1 MNVFQKLGQIVKGR
15 SFRFPKITSL
25 PSLRLPSLVRLPTVG
40 FGNSKLK
47 YVVGSTVLVAGTAV
61 SVGLYFAVYDIASA
75 TYEWPRAGAVY
86 SSLDRGHTLGQPL
99 PAEEDGT
106 ESQTLLILLAAN
118 ARLSSLTLNNLD
130 VGRTSMTDPCFE
142 IDREANNS
150 SGYLHIDQF
159 TITGLSAPTMD
170 IGNSEIANLSM
181 AGSIDGYTLSP
192 TLNNA
197 IADQVILS
205 VRDTGDFIAEDA
217 VVDRVVIHTLGNATI
232 GQLIVNGFAC
242 SISAPVTNNVNTG
255 AVDFDYMKVGNFTM
269 DATSRVGDG
278 DGIDAA
284 DLVVNTTVSVRSAV
298 NNLVD
303 TPIAVR

>member
-1 MNVFQKLGQIVKGR
+1 
-15 SFRFPKITSL
+15 
-25 PSLRLPSLVRLPTVG
+25 
-40 FGNSKLK
+40 
-47 YVVGSTVLVAGTAV
+47 
-61 SVGLYFAVYDIASA
+61 
-75 TYEWPRAGAVY
+75 
-86 SSLDRGHTLGQPL
+86 QPL

-130 VGRTSMTDPCFE
+130 VGRTAMTDPCFE

-170 IGNSEIANLSM
+170 IGNSEIANLSL

-192 TLNNA
+192 TVSNS

-284 DLVVNTTVSVRSAV
+284 DLVVNTTVSARSV
-298 NNLVD
+298 TNSLQDV
-303 TPIAVR
+303 PLAVR

>member
-1 MNVFQKLGQIVKGR
+1 MNVFQKLGAILKGR

-25 PSLRLPSLVRLPTVG
+25 PGIDLPRLLRFPTVG
-40 FGNSKLK
+40 FGNSKIK
-47 YVVGSTVLVAGTAV
+47 YVVGSTGLVAGTAV

-75 TYEWPRAGAVY
+75 VYEWPRAGAVY
-86 SSLDRGHTLGQPL
+86 SELDEGHTLGQPL

-130 VGRTSMTDPCFE
+130 VGRTAMTDPCFE

-170 IGNSEIANLSM
+170 IGNSEIANLSL

-192 TLNNA
+192 TVSNA

-284 DLVVNTTVSVRSAV
+284 DLVVNTTVSARSIV

-303 TPIAVR
+303 TPLAVR

>member
-1 MNVFQKLGQIVKGR
+1 MNVFEKLGMILRGR
-15 SFRFPKITSL
+15 SFRFPKITDL
-25 PSLRLPSLVRLPTVG
+25 PSVRLPGLLRFPNVG
-40 FGNSKLK
+40 MANSKIK

-61 SVGLYFAVYDIASA
+61 TVGLYFAIYDIASA
-75 TYEWPRAGAVY
+75 VYEFPRAGAVY
-86 SSLDRGHTLGQPL
+86 SDLDKGYLTGQKL
-99 PAEEDGT
+99 PAEPDGT

-130 VGRTSMTDPCFE
+130 VGRTAMTDPCFE
-142 IDREANNS
+142 IDREANNT

-170 IGNSEIANLSM
+170 IGNSEIANLSL
-181 AGSIDGYTLSP
+181 AGSIDGYTLSQ
-192 TLNNA
+192 TLNNS

-255 AVDFDYMKVGNFTM
+255 AVDFDWMKVGNFTM
-269 DATSRVGDG
+269 DATTRIGDG
-278 DGIDAA
+278 DGIDAS
-284 DLVVNTTVSVRSAV
+284 DLLVNTTVSARSV
-298 NNLVD
+298 TNSLQDV
-303 TPIAVR
+303 PVAVR

>member
-1 MNVFQKLGQIVKGR
+1 MNVFQKLGAILKGR

-25 PSLRLPSLVRLPTVG
+25 PGIGLPRLLRFPTVG
-40 FGNSKLK
+40 FGNSKIK
-47 YVVGSTVLVAGTAV
+47 YVVGATVLVAGTAV

-75 TYEWPRAGAVY
+75 VYEWPRAGAVY
-86 SSLDRGHTLGQPL
+86 SELDEGHTLGQPL

-130 VGRTSMTDPCFE
+130 VGRTAMTDPCFE

-170 IGNSEIANLSM
+170 IGNSEIANLSL

-192 TLNNA
+192 TVSNA

-284 DLVVNTTVSVRSAV
+284 DLVVNTTVSARSIV

-303 TPIAVR
+303 TPLAVR